1 MRRKRYSDEPIAV
14 ALRQADSGTA
24 MEEIYRKLGVSE
36 ATFYR

>member
-1 MRRKRYSDEPIAV
+1 MRRKRCSNEQIAV